1 MEKRLYHTE
10 KAFGPAQP
18 LKTLVLEMYCLTESF
33 NMVLSVRLNLCMAS
47 AASYILPCYPIQ
59 LTSND
64 IHIVQVHN
72 QVVTGIAMQSTFSE
86 SESKSSSTN
95 VFVKSFLAALYPR
108 PGSSFIMRVSS
119 VSPASYMPPGNPCLP
134 CASPCIFSLTLTL
147 TSKNLDTQRSRQTD
161 SPLFRSASRYAV
173 STHFAE
179 QDLRRLWL
187 RLSARMDNCTH
198 AW

>member
-1 MEKRLYHTE
+1 MH
-10 KAFGPAQP
+10 
-18 LKTLVLEMYCLTESF
+18 CLTESLQHGLVSTIELVHGQRGKLF
-33 NMVLSVRLNLCMAS
+33 PS
-47 AASYILPCYPIQ
+47 ILPNPIDP
-59 LTSND
+59 ND

-72 QVVTGIAMQSTFSE
+72 QIVTNVAMQSAFSE
-86 SESKSSSTN
+86 SECRSSSTH
-95 VFVKSFLAALYPR
+95 VFVQSPLAALYTPR
-108 PGSSFIMRVSS
+108 PNFSFIMLVLS

-187 RLSARMDNCTH
+187 HSSARIDNCTH